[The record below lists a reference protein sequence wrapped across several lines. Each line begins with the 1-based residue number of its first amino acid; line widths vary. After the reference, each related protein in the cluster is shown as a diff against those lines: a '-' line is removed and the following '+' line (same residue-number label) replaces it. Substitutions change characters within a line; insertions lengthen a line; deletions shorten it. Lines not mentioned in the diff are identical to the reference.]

1 MRDEKG
7 RFVKKDRLFPRKW
20 YIQLATREIVDAV
33 NSIHLWKYGKL
44 NWEDYPPYN
53 NSCIDC
59 DGDYYSGESRL
70 SIKSQISREY
80 QEITFKEFKEHIMKQ
95 KEEFKLPDKWTID
108 IRKLS
113 QEKKDIVGR
122 YFTKHS
128 GHDCYLQ
135 LHYFGYIS
143 SHNNVGEKI
152 TECHGRTKEANFADN
167 KQFKH
172 ITFEEFEKYVLNQEK
187 QQVIGY
193 KFKQSMKKYEA
204 AALAIAKTREWNPSL
219 SYDVQK
225 GCMSEE
231 YLASA
236 NVLDE
241 WFDVVYKPEHP
252 KIAIAGYDAK
262 FEEDG
267 FVQFGCKRFTKEEV
281 LGFGDVLVKSGLKIE
296 TYNDQVLDVYRYF
309 KKKS

>member
-7 RFVKKDRLFPRKW
+7 RFTKKVSGIEGLPEKWCIHRK
-20 YIQLATREIVDAV
+20 
-33 NSIHLWKYGKL
+33 
-44 NWEDYPPYN
+44 DYPEVQEWFCEN
-53 NSCIDC
+53 AT
-59 DGDYYSGESRL
+59 SGANY
-70 SIKSQISREY
+70 REY
-80 QEITFKEFKEHIMKQ
+80 LNGWMTCYPSFGNGNYSIPNVPRDYKEITIEQFRKYVLTQ
-95 KEEFKLPDKWTID
+95 KEEFKLPDKWTIN

-113 QEKKDIVGR
+113 QEEKDIVGR
-122 YFTKHS
+122 YFSKHS

-152 TECHGRTKEANFADN
+152 TECHGCTKEANFAD
-167 KQFKH
+167 FKKFEY
-172 ITFEEFEKYVLNQEK
+172 ITFEEFEKYVLSQDK

-241 WFDVVYKPEHP
+241 WFDAVYKPEYP
-252 KIAIAGYDAK
+252 VISIGGYDAK

-281 LGFGDVLVKSGLKIE
+281 LGFGNVLVKSGLKIE